1 MNAAQVLTRRMVTMG
16 PRLTTP
22 VRYSSSAISHSGRMT
37 KGERGMMRSIFGA
50 CTLATA
56 TGVLYAVSVLDL
68 VLEMLPIDVTA
79 SSSESQ
85 NARFARK
92 RSSLDSTKW
101 FAEGADNRLFK

>member
-56 TGVLYAVSVLDL
+56 TGVLYAAARSGGR
-68 VLEMLPIDVTA
+68 
-79 SSSESQ
+79 Q